1 MNTAVINTI
10 DTRASRVF
18 RAIETEQLQNVCPS
32 IFAEAPH
39 SRTSD
44 DYSFVPTSSII
55 EGMKAEGFVPVYA
68 KEQRVRDEDRK
79 GFQAHQIRFR
89 HQNQIN
95 NPTFVGD
102 VFPEVILNN
111 AHDASKSYQVRA
123 GLYRLACANGMVV
136 GQATFGGFRLRHTDL
151 TIQAALVAAHETIA
165 ATRLIGSRVE
175 RYKQIILPNPAEFA
189 AQAIALRWPDEP
201 TRISPD
207 SVLRVRRSVD
217 YGNDLW
223 TVFNR
228 TQEALTKGI
237 KRARNES
244 GERVTVRGIHGLNA
258 DLQFNEQ
265 LWNLAEG
272 LALQA

>member
-1 MNTAVINTI
+1 
-10 DTRASRVF
+10 VF
-18 RAIETEQLQNVCPS
+18 RAIENDQLKNVCPS

-44 DYSFVPTSSII
+44 DYSFVPTSHII
-55 EGMKAEGFVPVYA
+55 EGMKAEGFVPVFA
-68 KEQRVRDEDRK
+68 KEQRVRDLDRK

-89 HQNQIN
+89 HLNQIN

-151 TIQAALVAAHETIA
+151 SLDTAITAAHETIA
-165 ATRLIGSRVE
+165 ATERIQSRVSRFRE
-175 RYKQIILPNPAEFA
+175 IILPNPAEFA
-189 AQAIALRWPDEP
+189 EQAIALRWPDEP
-201 TRISPD
+201 KRITPD
-207 SVLRVRRSVD
+207 AVLRVRRWAD
-217 YGNDLW
+217 NGTDLW

-237 KRARNES
+237 QRARNES
-244 GERVTVRGIHGLNA
+244 GKRVTVRGIHGLNA
-258 DLQFNEQ
+258 DLQFNEA

-272 LALQA
+272 VALRS